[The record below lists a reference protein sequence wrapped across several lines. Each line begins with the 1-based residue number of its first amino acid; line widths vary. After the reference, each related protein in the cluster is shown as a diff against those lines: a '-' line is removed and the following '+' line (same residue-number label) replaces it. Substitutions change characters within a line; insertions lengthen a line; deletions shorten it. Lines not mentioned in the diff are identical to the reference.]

1 MRRRFLPA
9 ALLLPKMRFVRE
21 LARTE
26 GQVHTGAADTRG
38 VAALR
43 GRDFAVGKV
52 FWAEAACPI
61 AASQPSGPD
70 GSGDAGPG
78 ELDTCGCHSA
88 TVGGRG
94 KDGSGCAIEHSCEER
109 FAGAHGGD
117 RE

>member
-9 ALLLPKMRFVRE
+9 ALPPPKMRCVRE

-26 GQVHTGAADTRG
+26 GQVHAGAADTRG
-38 VAALR
+38 VAAVR

-52 FWAEAACPI
+52 FWTEAANSF
-61 AASQPSGPD
+61 AANESASAD
-70 GSGDAGPG
+70 GSGNPWPG

-88 TVGGRG
+88 AAGGRG
-94 KDGSGCAIEHSCEER
+94 QDGSGRAIHSRSEKR

-117 RE
+117 R